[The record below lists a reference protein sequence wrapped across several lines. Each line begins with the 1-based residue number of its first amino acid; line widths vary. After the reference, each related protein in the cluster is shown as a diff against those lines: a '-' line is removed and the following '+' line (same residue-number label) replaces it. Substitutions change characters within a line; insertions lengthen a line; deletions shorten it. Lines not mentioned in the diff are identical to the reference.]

1 MKNRRAFEEAR
12 RFLPGGVNSPVRA
25 FRGVGGTPLTIARGK
40 GAVVTDIEGRSYI
53 DYVGSWGPLIL
64 GHAPPEVLRA
74 ISAAAPNGTTFGA
87 PTVGETELAKTLCR
101 AAGLDRV
108 RLVSSGTEAC
118 MSALRLARAFSKR
131 EGLIKFEGCYHGHS
145 DPFLIKAG
153 SGLATFGISSS
164 AGVPPAKTIVLP
176 YNDADTIERV
186 IRKRWRQIGA
196 VIVEPI
202 AANMGVVLPN
212 SDFARA
218 LRRLTAAYGIILIFD
233 EVVTGFR
240 LRFGTVQPEL
250 KVAADLTTLG
260 KIIGGGMPLAAF
272 GGKGAVMK
280 LLAPEGPVY
289 QAGTLSGNPVA
300 VAAGLATLRAL
311 TPKIYAKIDA
321 LAQRLERGLAET
333 AGRRGIPVR
342 INRAGSM
349 LTLFFTGAPVT
360 DWTSAAT
367 SDTGRYAKFFH
378 GMLERGI
385 YLPPSQFEAW
395 FVSAAHTEEQIDA
408 TIRAADRTFANL

>member
-1 MKNRRAFEEAR
+1 M
-12 RFLPGGVNSPVRA
+12 
-25 FRGVGGTPLTIARGK
+25 GGTPVTVIRGR
-40 GAVVTDIEGRSYI
+40 GAVITDIEGRRYI

-64 GHAPPEVLRA
+64 GHAPPKVLRA
-74 ISAAAPNGTTFGA
+74 VSAAARRGTTFGA
-87 PTVGETELAKTLCR
+87 PTPGETELAQSLCR

-131 EGLIKFEGCYHGHS
+131 EGLVKFEGCYHGHA

-164 AGVPPAKTIVLP
+164 AGVPPARTYVLP
-176 YNDADTIERV
+176 YNDAEALEQVLR
-186 IRKRWRQIGA
+186 RRWRQIGA

-202 AANMGVVLPN
+202 AGNMGVVLPKPE
-212 SDFARA
+212 FIRA
-218 LRRLTAAYGIILIFD
+218 LRRLTAAYGILLIFD
-233 EVVTGFR
+233 EVITGFR

-250 KVAADLTTLG
+250 HTKADLTTLG
-260 KIIGGGMPLAAF
+260 KIVGGGLPLAAF
-272 GGKGAVMK
+272 GGKAAVMK

-311 TPKIYAKIDA
+311 TPKVYAKIDA
-321 LAQRLERGLAET
+321 LAKRLERGIA
-333 AGRRGIPVR
+333 AAARRHGIPVT

-349 LTLFFTGAPVT
+349 LTVFFTDRPVT
-360 DWTSAAT
+360 DWKSAAT
-367 SDTGRYAKFFH
+367 SDTGRYARFFH

-395 FVSAAHTEEQIDA
+395 FVSAAHTDRHIDA
-408 TIRAADRTFANL
+408 TIRAADQVFRTLGR

>member
-1 MKNRRAFEEAR
+1 MKNRSAFEEAR

-25 FRGVGGTPLTIARGK
+25 FKGVGGTPVTMARGK
-40 GAVVTDIEGRSYI
+40 GAVITDIEGRNYV
-53 DYVGSWGPLIL
+53 DYVGSWGPLIV
-64 GHAPPEVLRA
+64 GHASPKVLQA
-74 ISAAAPNGTTFGA
+74 ISAAARKGTTFGA
-87 PTVGETELAKTLCR
+87 PTLGETELAKTLCR

-164 AGVPPAKTIVLP
+164 AGVPPAKTFVLP
-176 YNDADTIERV
+176 YNDAEALEQV
-186 IRKRWRQIGA
+186 IRKQWRQIGA

-202 AANMGVVLPN
+202 AGNMGVVLPKP
-212 SDFARA
+212 DFIRA

-233 EVVTGFR
+233 EVITGFR

-250 KVAADLTTLG
+250 KTAADLTTLG
-260 KIIGGGMPLAAF
+260 KIVGGGMPLAAF
-272 GGKGAVMK
+272 GGKAAVMR

-300 VAAGLATLRAL
+300 VAAGLATLRAI
-311 TPKIYAKIDA
+311 TANIYVKLDA
-321 LAQRLERGLAET
+321 LAQRLSRGIAE
-333 AGRRGIPVR
+333 AARRRGIPVT

-349 LTLFFTGAPVT
+349 LTVFFTDLPVT
-360 DWTSAAT
+360 DWTSAAA
-367 SDTGRYAKFFH
+367 SDTERYAKFFH

-395 FVSAAHTEEQIDA
+395 FVSAAHTEKQIDA
-408 TIRAADRTFANL
+408 TIRAADETFANL